1 MVILKKSDP
10 RLMLDYQKSFAL
22 IEKNGRVTAYQ
33 GRCHHLDNI
42 LDIHTLSLK
51 TGHDIVFVLPYRVI
65 HERGFEAHGNEPIL
79 AIEAERSWTLP
90 KGDWLK
96 DLPDQAVTLAGP
108 VVPSM
113 SDDDYAAMVAML
125 QEQEIEGGNI
135 SQTTLS
141 RRFEGQLTPFD
152 LSIMLSIYRRLLGCY
167 GQYMTVLFA
176 QIDHENSQNS
186 HFIAGATPERH
197 LEISGT
203 ETIMI
208 PIAGTLRKE
217 DKPNFTEKLT
227 TFLQDPKE
235 INELFQ
241 VIDEEM
247 KMMGV
252 IAPEGGSINGPFLR
266 EIGAVIHTEYEL
278 VGKRSINSIDALRRT
293 LHAPTVMGSPMESAA
308 RIIKKYEPDS
318 RRYYAGEIGVYH
330 CPRTAE
336 PDGDLDCAILI
347 RSAEIFGDGRFRI
360 QAGGGLVRDSEPQ
373 NEARE
378 TMAKAMGML
387 GILTGASALGEVW
400 LTPEL
405 QQKVAPILASRN
417 QYLSRFWMDQQNPYA
432 DNAQRLDNVRI
443 TIINN
448 EDDFAFMIG
457 HMIRASK
464 AIIRVVDTLEFDG
477 ERDDSHLVILG
488 PGPGDPTDMAH
499 PRMKHLQKIVQDLKK
514 RDIPMIGVCLGHQ
527 AIAFYEGLSVTRQSQ
542 STQGLQRSVKV
553 FGKQQRLG
561 FYNSFSP
568 VYDDRARARAD
579 MKFDLDDENRI
590 IALQGDRFIGFQFHP
605 ESVMS
610 QDGSR
615 LFFQALMLL
624 RQWVV

>member
-1 MVILKKSDP
+1 MI
-10 RLMLDYQKSFAL
+10 DYQKPFAL

-33 GRCHHLDNI
+33 GRFHALNRI
-42 LDIHTLSLK
+42 MDIHELSLE
-51 TGHDIVFVLPYRVI
+51 TGHDIVFVLPYRI
-65 HERGFEAHGNEPIL
+65 IGERGFEAHGDEPIL
-79 AIEAERSWTLP
+79 AIEAERVFSLPKSDWLNTLP
-90 KGDWLK
+90 DH
-96 DLPDQAVTLAGP
+96 AVTLAGP

-113 SDDDYAAMVAML
+113 SDDAYADMVARL
-125 QEQEIEGGNI
+125 QQHEIEGGNI

-141 RRFEGQLTPFD
+141 RRFEGQLTPFNLD
-152 LSIMLSIYRRLLGCY
+152 VVLSIYRRLLGCR

-176 QIDHENSQNS
+176 NLDADNPANHQ
-186 HFIAGATPERH
+186 FIAGATPERH

-217 DKPNFTEKLT
+217 DRPNFAQNLRD
-227 TFLQDPKE
+227 FLQDPKE

-252 IAPEGGSINGPFLR
+252 IAPEGGTINGPFLR

-278 VGKRSINSIDALRRT
+278 VGKRSVNSIDALRRT
-293 LHAPTVMGSPMESAA
+293 LHAPTVTGSPMESAA

-360 QAGGGLVRDSEPQ
+360 QAGGGLVRDSNPAS
-373 NEARE
+373 EARE
-378 TMAKAMGML
+378 SHAKAMGML
-387 GILTGASALGEVW
+387 GILTGAAALGETW
-400 LTPEL
+400 LTDDLRQEI
-405 QQKVAPILASRN
+405 APLLAARN
-417 QYLSRFWMDQQNPYA
+417 EYLSRFWMEQQNPYA
-432 DNAQRLDNVRI
+432 DNAQRLDNLRI

-464 AIIRVVDTLEFDG
+464 AIIRVVDTLDFDPAS
-477 ERDDSHLVILG
+477 DDSHLVILG
-488 PGPGDPTDMAH
+488 PGPGDPCDMAH
-499 PRMKHLQKIVQDLKK
+499 PRMRRLQDIVQTLKQ
-514 RDIPMIGVCLGHQ
+514 RDIPMIGICLGHQ
-527 AIAFYEGLSVTRQSQ
+527 AIAVHEGLSVERQTH
-542 STQGLQRSVKV
+542 STQGLQRTVKV

-568 VYDDRARARAD
+568 VFNDKAQARAD
-579 MKFDLDDENRI
+579 MKFDLDAENRI
-590 IALQGDRFIGFQFHP
+590 IAMQGDRFIGFQFHP

-615 LFFQALMLL
+615 LMFQALMMV
-624 RQWVV
+624 RQWMV